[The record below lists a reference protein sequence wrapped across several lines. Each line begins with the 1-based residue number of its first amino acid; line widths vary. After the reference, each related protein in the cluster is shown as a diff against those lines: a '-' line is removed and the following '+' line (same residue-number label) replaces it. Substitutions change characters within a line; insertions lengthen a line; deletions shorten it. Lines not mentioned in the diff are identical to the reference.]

1 MNDFMEVFNF
11 KSLTKGPTCF
21 KNTNKRINFFKNPS
35 KPSCMD
41 LILTNRKKKFMPSA
55 LIEMGGSDFYKMVVT
70 ILKSYFRKTEAKII
84 KYRSNKNFCNDC
96 FRQQLLE
103 ELKKSKI

>member
-1 MNDFMEVFNF
+1 
-11 KSLTKGPTCF
+11 
-21 KNTNKRINFFKNPS
+21 
-35 KPSCMD
+35 
-41 LILTNRKKKFMPSA
+41 
-55 LIEMGGSDFYKMVVT
+55 MGGSDFQKMVVA

-103 ELKKSKI
+103 ELNKSFISISDLAKFNACVLEVLNKEVPIKMKLRPQGLMRPHL